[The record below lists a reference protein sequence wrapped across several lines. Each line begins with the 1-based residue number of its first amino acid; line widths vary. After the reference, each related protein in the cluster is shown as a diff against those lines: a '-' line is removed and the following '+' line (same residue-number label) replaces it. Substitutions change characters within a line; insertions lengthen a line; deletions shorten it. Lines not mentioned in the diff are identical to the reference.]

1 MQFNYQKKM
10 NFNEIVSKTADIVNS
25 TVEFIKIV
33 WAQPNAPEMLGAAL
47 AALVLLV
54 IIRKAKAAYRPIKL
68 FDNRAGVV
76 EVSRKALDEL
86 VQSVCYSLGA
96 LNRPDVKIYTRRRR
110 LCMNVALKL
119 ESGQSLTDATAQIQ
133 TALTSAFR
141 EHLGVEKLGRIDVR
155 VTGFKGLIYKPASK
169 FLPPANV
176 DDDSADVLLS
186 SSNPII
192 DSVDSGAANK
202 EKNSEK

>member
-96 LNRPDVKIYTRRRR
+96 LNRPDVKIYTRRGR

-155 VTGFKGLIYKPASK
+155 VTGFKGLVYKPASK

>member
-1 MQFNYQKKM
+1 M

-76 EVSRKALDEL
+76 EVRE
-86 VQSVCYSLGA
+86 
-96 LNRPDVKIYTRRRR
+96 RPSTSSCR
-110 LCMNVALKL
+110 A
-119 ESGQSLTDATAQIQ
+119 SATA
-133 TALTSAFR
+133 SAR
-141 EHLGVEKLGRIDVR
+141 
-155 VTGFKGLIYKPASK
+155 
-169 FLPPANV
+169 
-176 DDDSADVLLS
+176 
-186 SSNPII
+186 
-192 DSVDSGAANK
+192 
-202 EKNSEK
+202 

>member
-1 MQFNYQKKM
+1 M

-96 LNRPDVKIYTRRRR
+96 LNRPDVKIYTRRGR

-155 VTGFKGLIYKPASK
+155 VTGFKGLIYKPTSK

-192 DSVDSGAANK
+192 DSVDSGAASK

>member
-1 MQFNYQKKM
+1 M

-33 WAQPNAPEMLGAAL
+33 WAQPERSGDVGSGVGGARAARDNPQGEGGVQAYKAFRQPRGGGRGFEKGPRRARAERLLQPRRAEPPRRKNIYAARAPLHERCIEAR
-47 AALVLLV
+47 
-54 IIRKAKAAYRPIKL
+54 IRAEP
-68 FDNRAGVV
+68 
-76 EVSRKALDEL
+76 
-86 VQSVCYSLGA
+86 
-96 LNRPDVKIYTRRRR
+96 
-110 LCMNVALKL
+110 
-119 ESGQSLTDATAQIQ
+119 TDATAQIQ

-155 VTGFKGLIYKPASK
+155 VTGFKGLIYKPTSK

>member
-1 MQFNYQKKM
+1 
-10 NFNEIVSKTADIVNS
+10 
-25 TVEFIKIV
+25 
-33 WAQPNAPEMLGAAL
+33 
-47 AALVLLV
+47 VLLV

-96 LNRPDVKIYTRRRR
+96 LNRPDVKIYTRRGR

-192 DSVDSGAANK
+192 DSVDSGATNK

>member
-96 LNRPDVKIYTRRRR
+96 LNRPDVKIYTRRGR

-192 DSVDSGAANK
+192 DSVDSEAANK

>member
-86 VQSVCYSLGA
+86 VQSVCYSLDA
-96 LNRPDVKIYTRRRR
+96 LNRPDVKIYTRRGR

>member
-10 NFNEIVSKTADIVNS
+10 NFNEIVSQTADIVNS

-96 LNRPDVKIYTRRRR
+96 LNRPDVKIYTRRGR